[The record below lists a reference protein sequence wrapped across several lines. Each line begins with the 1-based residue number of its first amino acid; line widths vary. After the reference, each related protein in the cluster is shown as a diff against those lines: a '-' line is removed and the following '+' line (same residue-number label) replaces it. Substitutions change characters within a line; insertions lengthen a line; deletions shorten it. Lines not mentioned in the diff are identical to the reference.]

1 MINIAILYKQKIK
14 MSRFKN
20 LTSVNKI
27 LLMRAAVGS
36 ILQFSLPRHKEEGR
50 LKIYILKAH
59 IYSSA
64 EQT

>member
-20 LTSVNKI
+20 LTSVKKI

-36 ILQFSLPRHKEEGR
+36 ILHFSLPRHLEEGR
-50 LKIYILKAH
+50 LKIYILKAR